1 MALGA
6 RGVNLIKMLVAQS
19 MKPVAWGLGIGLG
32 LALVMARFLDSLLFN
47 VTATDATV
55 YAGVAA
61 LLAVAALA
69 AAFVPTLKA
78 TRIDPVQTLR
88 AE

>member
-1 MALGA
+1 M
-6 RGVNLIKMLVAQS
+6 GVNLVKMLVAQS

-32 LALVMARFLDSLLFN
+32 LVMARFLDSLLFN

-55 YAGVAA
+55 YAAVAA

-78 TRIDPVQTLR
+78 MRIDPVQTLT
-88 AE
+88 ALCG

>member
-1 MALGA
+1 MGVSVTQRTQEIGIRMALGA

-47 VTATDATV
+47 VTATD
-55 YAGVAA
+55 
-61 LLAVAALA
+61 
-69 AAFVPTLKA
+69 K
-78 TRIDPVQTLR
+78 
-88 AE
+88 

>member
-32 LALVMARFLDSLLFN
+32 LALVKARFLDSLLFN

>member
-1 MALGA
+1 M
-6 RGVNLIKMLVAQS
+6 GVNLVKMLVAQS
-19 MKPVAWGLGIGLG
+19 MKPVAWGPLGIGLG
-32 LALVMARFLDSLLFN
+32 LVMARFLDSLLFN

-55 YAGVAA
+55 YAAVAA

-78 TRIDPVQTLR
+78 MRIDPVQTLT
-88 AE
+88 ALCG